1 MQASLKIVIVD
12 ENPTRA
18 VVLEDALREAG
29 HTNVV
34 RLDETSQL
42 LARICAVDPDIVIID
57 LETPRRAVL
66 EQMFEVSRAVKRP
79 VAMFVEESDKAAI
92 EAAVDAGVSAYIVG
106 GLRKER
112 IANIV
117 DLCISRFNSFARL
130 REELERARGALEER
144 KVIDRAKG
152 ILMTAKNLTEDA
164 AYGLLRKTAMN
175 ENKKIAEVAQSV
187 VTAAGLLK

>member
-12 ENPTRA
+12 ENPTRTA
-18 VVLEDALREAG
+18 VLEDALREAG
-29 HTNVV
+29 HAHIV
-34 RLDETSQL
+34 RLGETSQL
-42 LARICAVDPDIVIID
+42 LARICALDPDVVIID
-57 LETPRRAVL
+57 LETPRRAVF

-92 EAAVDAGVSAYIVG
+92 EAAVDAGVSAYVVG

-112 IANIV
+112 IANIL
-117 DLCISRFNSFARL
+117 DLCISRFKSFARL

-175 ENKKIAEVAQSV
+175 ENKKIADVAQSV

>member
-12 ENPTRA
+12 ENPTRTA
-18 VVLEDALREAG
+18 VLEDALREAG
-29 HTNVV
+29 HAHIV
-34 RLDETSQL
+34 RLGETSQL
-42 LARICAVDPDIVIID
+42 LARICAVDPDVIIID

-187 VTAAGLLK
+187 VTAAGMLK

>member
-18 VVLEDALREAG
+18 AVLEEALREAG
-29 HTNVV
+29 YTHLV
-34 RLDETSQL
+34 RLDETSHL
-42 LARICAVDPDIVIID
+42 IARICALDADVVLID
-57 LETPRRAVL
+57 LEKPRRQVL

-79 VAMFVEESDKAAI
+79 IAMFVDESDKASI

-106 GLRKER
+106 ELRKER
-112 IANIV
+112 IRNIV

-130 REELERARGALEER
+130 RDELERARAALEER

-164 AYGLLRKTAMN
+164 AYGLLRKTATN

>member
-18 VVLEDALREAG
+18 AVLEEALREAG
-29 HTNVV
+29 YTHLV
-34 RLDETSQL
+34 RLDETSHL
-42 LARICAVDPDIVIID
+42 IARICALDADVVLID
-57 LETPRRAVL
+57 LEKPCRQVL

-79 VAMFVEESDKAAI
+79 IAMFVDESDKASI

-106 GLRKER
+106 ELRKER
-112 IANIV
+112 IRNIV
-117 DLCISRFNSFARL
+117 DLCVSRFNSFARL
-130 REELERARGALEER
+130 RDELERARAALEER

>member
-12 ENPTRA
+12 ESPTRA
-18 VVLEDALREAG
+18 AVLEEALREAG
-29 HTNVV
+29 HANIL
-34 RLDETSQL
+34 RLDETSHL
-42 LARICAVDPDIVIID
+42 LARICALDPDVVIID

-79 VAMFVEESDKAAI
+79 VAMFVEESDKASI
-92 EAAVDAGVSAYIVG
+92 EAAVDAGVSAYVVG

-112 IANIV
+112 IANIL
-117 DLCISRFNSFARL
+117 DLCVSRFNFVARL

-175 ENKKIAEVAQSV
+175 ENKRIAEVAQSV

>member
-12 ENPTRA
+12 ENPIRA

-29 HTNVV
+29 HANVV

-42 LARICAVDPDIVIID
+42 VARICAVDPDIVIID

-112 IANIV
+112 VANIV

-130 REELERARGALEER
+130 REELERVRGALEER